1 MIAVIETQIGIN
13 RLEHLLAWDTEISSS
28 SLHGTIV
35 SFDPTVRA
43 TAHDLGFAVMPVVY
57 VEHNSTGRRRE
68 AAARLKKFKSTLLTK
83 RWVARATTRW
93 FKPLNIVYR
102 VIQTQLQGQPTS
114 EITRHAE
121 ALSVVLETVDPST
134 LVYIDGTLG
143 ALVVEQ
149 AGVAADRLRV
159 L

>member
-1 MIAVIETQIGIN
+1 VIAVIETQIGIN

-28 SLHGTIV
+28 LLHGTVV

-43 TAHDLGFAVMPVVY
+43 AAHDLGFAVMPVVF

-68 AAARLKKFKSTLLTK
+68 AAARLKKLKSTLLTK
-83 RWVARATTRW
+83 RWVAKATTRW

-102 VIQTQLQGQPTS
+102 VIQTQLQGRPTS

-121 ALSVVLETVDPST
+121 ALSVVLEAVDPST
-134 LVYIDGTLG
+134 LVYIVGTIG

-149 AGVAADRLRV
+149 AGGAAARLRV